1 VGTSHAESRE
11 YAAIASR
18 AGVDTVVEWTR
29 RQNEQGRL
37 FEESRSAAEVWQAAS
52 NARSFCEIARFF
64 FSRFTERYLRYF
76 LEREASSAM
85 PSLDAREAFEHNLRA
100 HIQEVSHHAFETSK
114 ITQSFAAGWYNNHA
128 RDSRPSDSEIQGFLA
143 IAFGKLQEELQREA
157 AG

>member
-1 VGTSHAESRE
+1 
-11 YAAIASR
+11 
-18 AGVDTVVEWTR
+18 
-29 RQNEQGRL
+29 
-37 FEESRSAAEVWQAAS
+37 
-52 NARSFCEIARFF
+52 
-64 FSRFTERYLRYF
+64 
-76 LEREASSAM
+76 LEREASSAL

-128 RDSRPSDSEIQGFLA
+128 RDSQPSDSEIQGFLA